1 VVISSVTVRRGEE
14 RDLDSFEA
22 LSSTQHARWCR
33 EQFSRSD
40 VVMLVAVD
48 DQDVPVGKLHMEF
61 ATPGIVRVVAASV
74 AATLRSQGIGTRLM
88 DAAARLACESG
99 AQEIELGVEDGNPR
113 ARQLYERLGY
123 EVVGTDDFKYEG
135 APVPNPGVWMR
146 KDVRC

>member
-1 VVISSVTVRRGEE
+1 VVISVVTVRRAEE

-22 LSSTQHARWCR
+22 LSSAQHALWCR
-33 EQFSRSD
+33 EQFLRSD

-48 DQDVPVGKLHMEF
+48 DRDVPVGKLHVEF
-61 ATPGIVRVVAASV
+61 ARPGTARVVAASV
-74 AATLRSQGIGTRLM
+74 ATTLQSQGIGTRLM
-88 DAAARLACESG
+88 AAAERLACEAG
-99 AQEIELGVEDGNPR
+99 AQEIELGAEDGNPR

-123 EVVGTDDFKYEG
+123 EVVRTDDFKYEG